1 MIYDQVQCTRTG
13 ERKKN
18 DAKKKKEKRRETATV
33 WRSYARY
40 ADPDYSTT
48 PVNKT

>member
-1 MIYDQVQCTRTG
+1 MR
-13 ERKKN
+13 ERERE
-18 DAKKKKEKRRETATV
+18 KEVKEEEEVERRRERETV

-48 PVNKT
+48 PVNET

>member
-1 MIYDQVQCTRTG
+1 MTKYNAHAQVR
-13 ERKKN
+13 EKKN